1 MRYLCANIER
11 LRDTQMLPTV
21 PIVDPGANGGLDFL
35 HRIAPVFAG
44 DLFYIF
50 VRHIRSHAVQSV
62 NVIREKIC
70 NAFAMYSRL
79 WHS

>member
-1 MRYLCANIER
+1 MRYLFANIER

-50 VRHIRSHAVQSV
+50 VSMPARVEEPWKV
-62 NVIREKIC
+62 V
-70 NAFAMYSRL
+70 
-79 WHS
+79 